1 MDFELSPAE
10 REFRD
15 EVRSWLDSNKPRGE
29 APAGEGQRA
38 FIDRRRAWQ
47 KKMFEAGYVGITWPK
62 EYGGRGA
69 GFMEQLIFNDEMIL
83 AKAPDPIN
91 VIGLGMGGPVVI
103 AHGTEEQKKRY
114 LTPLLSADEIWCQG
128 FSEPNAGSDLSGL
141 QTRAEDKGDHY
152 VVNGQKVW
160 TTLAH
165 VAKWCML
172 VTRERKEANPRDGL
186 TYLLV
191 DMESPGIEVRPLVQI
206 TGDAEFNEIFFK
218 DVVVPKSQILGEAG
232 NGWAVA
238 MTTLLHERG
247 TLGMSLA
254 TRAQITAAELAER
267 ARRIGR
273 GSDPLVRQRIA
284 QFTIEARAL
293 QLNGYRAVTA
303 MKRNG
308 IPGPEG
314 SILKLMWS
322 ELNQRMTESAV
333 DIAGPAGQV
342 DGGDGWTYQFLRSRA
357 NTIEAGTSEVLRN
370 ILAERVLGLPRERFA
385 RLNSLRLGNYASIL
399 SRRRPGGLPAISSRP
414 DDLDRAQVARPR
426 HLDAAGARHA
436 CAARR
441 G

>member
-1 MDFELSPAE
+1 MDFELSE
-10 REFRD
+10 SEKEFRD
-15 EVRSWLDSNKPRGE
+15 EVRSCLKPNKP
-29 APAGEGQRA
+29 AGDGADEGQKG
-38 FIDRRRAWQ
+38 FIESRRRWQ
-47 KKMFEAGYVGITWPK
+47 KKLFEAGYVGITWPK

-83 AKAPDPIN
+83 AQAPEPLN
-91 VIGLGMGGPVVI
+91 VIRLGMGAPVVI
-103 AHGTEEQKKRY
+103 AHGTEQQKQRY
-114 LTPLLSADEIWCQG
+114 LTPLLSAEEIWCQG

-152 VVNGQKVW
+152 LVNGQKVW

-172 VTRERKEANPRDGL
+172 LTRERKEENPRHGL

-191 DMESPGIEVRPLVQI
+191 DMESPGVEVRPLVQI

-218 DVVVPKSQILGEAG
+218 DVKVPKSQILGEAG
-232 NGWAVA
+232 EGWTVA

-247 TLGMSLA
+247 TLGMALA
-254 TRAQITAAELAER
+254 TRAQITAAELAEHTR
-267 ARRIGR
+267 KLGR
-273 GSDPLVRQRIA
+273 GSDPLVRQKVA
-284 QFTIEARAL
+284 QYTIEARAL

-322 ELNQRMTESAV
+322 ELNQRMTETAV
-333 DIAGPAGQV
+333 DVAGPGGQV
-342 DGGDGWTYQFLRSRA
+342 GEVNSWKYQFLRSRA

-370 ILAERVLGLPRERFA
+370 ILGERGLGLPRTR
-385 RLNSLRLGNYASIL
+385 
-399 SRRRPGGLPAISSRP
+399 
-414 DDLDRAQVARPR
+414 
-426 HLDAAGARHA
+426 
-436 CAARR
+436 
-441 G
+441 

>member
-1 MDFELSPAE
+1 MDFDLSAE
-10 REFRD
+10 EKQFRD
-15 EVRSWLDSNKPRGE
+15 EVRAWLKANKPADGD
-29 APAGEGQRA
+29 GDGDMKS
-38 FIDRRRAWQ
+38 FIESRRAWQ
-47 KKMFEAGYVGITWPK
+47 GKLYHAGYVGMTWPK
-62 EYGGRGA
+62 EYGGRGRS
-69 GFMEQLIFNDEMIL
+69 FMDQLIFNDEMIL
-83 AKAPDPIN
+83 AHAPEPIN

-114 LTPLLSADEIWCQG
+114 LPPLLSGEEIWCQG

-165 VAKWCML
+165 VARWCML
-172 VTRERKEANPRDGL
+172 VARERKEANPRDGL

-191 DMESPGIEVRPLVQI
+191 DMESPGIDVRPLVQI

-247 TLGMSLA
+247 TLGLALA
-254 TRAQITAAELAER
+254 TRAQITASELAER
-267 ARRIGR
+267 ARKLGR
-273 GSDPLVRQRIA
+273 GSDPLVRQKIA
-284 QFTIEARAL
+284 QHTIEARAL

-303 MKRNG
+303 VRRNG

-322 ELNQRMTESAV
+322 ELNQRMTETAMDV
-333 DIAGPAGQV
+333 GGAGSQV
-342 DGGDGWTYQFLRSRA
+342 GDGDGWKYQFLRARA

-370 ILAERVLGLPRERFA
+370 ILAERVLGLPR
-385 RLNSLRLGNYASIL
+385 
-399 SRRRPGGLPAISSRP
+399 SR
-414 DDLDRAQVARPR
+414 
-426 HLDAAGARHA
+426 
-436 CAARR
+436 
-441 G
+441 

>member
-1 MDFELSPAE
+1 MDFDLSPSEKA
-10 REFRD
+10 FRD
-15 EVRSWLDSNKPRGE
+15 EVRAWLKANKPPDDG
-29 APAGEGQRA
+29 AADMKT
-38 FIDRRRAWQ
+38 FIDNRRAWQ
-47 KKMFEAGYVGITWPK
+47 KKLYDGGYVGMTWPE
-62 EYGGRGA
+62 EYGGRGRT
-69 GFMEQLIFNDEMIL
+69 FMDQLIFNDEMIL
-83 AKAPDPIN
+83 AHAPEPIN

-103 AHGTEEQKKRY
+103 AHGTEAQKRRY
-114 LTPLLSADEIWCQG
+114 LAPLLSAEEIWCQG

-172 VTRERKEANPRDGL
+172 VARERKEANPRDGL

-247 TLGMSLA
+247 TLGLALA
-254 TRAQITAAELAER
+254 TRAQITASELAER
-267 ARRIGR
+267 ARKLGR
-273 GSDPLVRQRIA
+273 GADPLVRQKVA
-284 QFTIEARAL
+284 QHTIEARAL

-303 MKRNG
+303 VKRNG

-322 ELNQRMTESAV
+322 ELNQRMTETAMDV
-333 DIAGPAGQV
+333 GGPSSQV
-342 DGGDGWTYQFLRSRA
+342 GDGDGWKYQFLRARA

-370 ILAERVLGLPRERFA
+370 ILAERVLGLPR
-385 RLNSLRLGNYASIL
+385 
-399 SRRRPGGLPAISSRP
+399 SR
-414 DDLDRAQVARPR
+414 
-426 HLDAAGARHA
+426 
-436 CAARR
+436 
-441 G
+441 

>member
-1 MDFELSPAE
+1 MDFELDVSEKA
-10 REFRD
+10 FRD
-15 EVRSWLDSNKPRGE
+15 EVRAWLKANAPKDDSHESDQQTIIEN
-29 APAGEGQRA
+29 
-38 FIDRRRAWQ
+38 RRAWQ
-47 KKMFEAGYVGITWPK
+47 KKLYDAGYVGITWPK

-69 GFMEQLIFNDEMIL
+69 GFMEQLIFNDEMVV
-83 AKAPDPIN
+83 AQTPEPIN

-103 AHGTEEQKKRY
+103 THGTEEQKKRY
-114 LTPLLSADEIWCQG
+114 LPPLLSAEEIWCQG

-172 VTRERKEANPRDGL
+172 VTRERKEANPRHGL

-232 NGWAVA
+232 KGWAVA

-247 TLGMSLA
+247 TLGMALA
-254 TRAQITAAELAER
+254 TRAQITAAELADH
-267 ARRIGR
+267 ARKLGR
-273 GSDPLVRQRIA
+273 GSDPLVRQKIA
-284 QFTIEARAL
+284 MYTIEARAL

-322 ELNQRMTESAV
+322 ELNQRMAETAV
-333 DIAGPAGQV
+333 DVAGPAGQV
-342 DGGDGWTYQFLRSRA
+342 GDGGGWEKQFLRSPA
-357 NTIEAGTSEVLRN
+357 NTIEAGTSEGLRKN
-370 ILAERVLGLPRERFA
+370 LPQP
-385 RLNSLRLGNYASIL
+385 RLRPPRSPSPPHLQLFWSLSA
-399 SRRRPGGLPAISSRP
+399 
-414 DDLDRAQVARPR
+414 
-426 HLDAAGARHA
+426 
-436 CAARR
+436 
-441 G
+441 

>member
-1 MDFELSPAE
+1 MRVDFELSASE
-10 REFRD
+10 KAFRD
-15 EVRSWLDSNKPRGE
+15 EVRAWLKANKPREDRG
-29 APAGEGQRA
+29 ATDGQKA
-38 FIDRRRAWQ
+38 FIEGRRAWQ
-47 KKMFEAGYVGITWPK
+47 KKLYDAGYVGITWPK

-69 GFMEQLIFNDEMIL
+69 GFMEQLIFNDEMIQ
-83 AKAPDPIN
+83 AQAPDPIN
-91 VIGLGMGGPVVI
+91 VIGLGMGGPVVMT
-103 AHGTEEQKKRY
+103 HGNDAQKKRY
-114 LTPLLSADEIWCQG
+114 LAPLLSAEEIWCQG

-247 TLGMSLA
+247 TLGMALA
-254 TRAQITAAELAER
+254 TRAQITAAELAEH
-267 ARRIGR
+267 ARKIGR
-273 GSDPLVRQRIA
+273 SADPLVRQRIA
-284 QFTIEARAL
+284 QYTIEARAL
-293 QLNGYRAVTA
+293 QLNGYRAITA
-303 MKRNG
+303 LKRNG

-322 ELNQRMTESAV
+322 ELNQRMAEMAV

-342 DGGDGWTYQFLRSRA
+342 GDGAGWEYQFLRSRA

-370 ILAERVLGLPRERFA
+370 ILAERVLGLPR
-385 RLNSLRLGNYASIL
+385 
-399 SRRRPGGLPAISSRP
+399 SR
-414 DDLDRAQVARPR
+414 
-426 HLDAAGARHA
+426 
-436 CAARR
+436 
-441 G
+441 

>member
-1 MDFELSPAE
+1 MRVDFELSGPEKA
-10 REFRD
+10 FRD
-15 EVRSWLDSNKPRGE
+15 EVRTWLKANKPSGD
-29 APAGEGQRA
+29 AAVAEGQKA
-38 FIDRRRAWQ
+38 FIEGRRAWQ
-47 KKMFEAGYVGITWPK
+47 KKLHEAGYVGITWPK

-69 GFMEQLIFNDEMIL
+69 GFMEQLIFNDEMIQ
-83 AKAPDPIN
+83 AHAPEPIN

-103 AHGTEEQKKRY
+103 AHGTEAQKKRY
-114 LTPLLSADEIWCQG
+114 LAPLLSAEEIWCQG

-172 VTRERKEANPRDGL
+172 VTRERKEPNPRDGL

-191 DMESPGIEVRPLVQI
+191 DMESPGVEVRPLVQI

-247 TLGMSLA
+247 T
-254 TRAQITAAELAER
+254 
-267 ARRIGR
+267 IGR
-273 GSDPLVRQRIA
+273 SSDPLVRQRIT
-284 QFTIEARAL
+284 QYTIEARAL
-293 QLNGYRAVTA
+293 QLNGYRALTS

-322 ELNQRMTESAV
+322 ELNQRMAETAV

-342 DGGDGWTYQFLRSRA
+342 DDGDGWKYQFLRSRA

-370 ILAERVLGLPRERFA
+370 ILAERVLGLPR
-385 RLNSLRLGNYASIL
+385 
-399 SRRRPGGLPAISSRP
+399 SR
-414 DDLDRAQVARPR
+414 
-426 HLDAAGARHA
+426 
-436 CAARR
+436 
-441 G
+441 

>member
-1 MDFELSPAE
+1 VGSVSARNSSLPPAPDKFAPNRLGWPNRPPQASKSGCVDFELSEPEKA
-10 REFRD
+10 FRD
-15 EVRSWLDSNKPRGE
+15 EVRTWLKANVPRKDGTAE
-29 APAGEGQRA
+29 SDMKSFVES
-38 FIDRRRAWQ
+38 RRVWQ
-47 KKMFEAGYVGITWPK
+47 KKLYEAGYVGITWPK

-69 GFMEQLIFNDEMIL
+69 GFMQQLIFNDEMIQ
-83 AKAPDPIN
+83 AQAPEPIN

-103 AHGTEEQKKRY
+103 SHGTEEQKKRY
-114 LTPLLSADEIWCQG
+114 LAPLLSGEEIWCQG

-152 VVNGQKVW
+152 LVNGQKVW
-160 TTLAH
+160 TTLAQ

-191 DMESPGIEVRPLVQI
+191 DMESPGVEVRPLVQI
-206 TGDAEFNEIFFK
+206 TGDAEFCEIFFK
-218 DVVVPKSQILGEAG
+218 DVRVPKSQVLGDPG

-247 TLGMSLA
+247 TLGMALA
-254 TRAQITAAELAER
+254 TRAQITAAELAEY
-267 ARRIGR
+267 ARKLGR
-273 GSDPLVRQRIA
+273 GSDPIVRQKIA
-284 QFTIEARAL
+284 QHTIEARAL

-303 MKRNG
+303 VKRSG

-322 ELNQRMTESAV
+322 ELNQRMTETAV

-342 DGGDGWTYQFLRSRA
+342 GEGEWIYQFLRSRA

-370 ILAERVLGLPRERFA
+370 ILAERVLGLPR
-385 RLNSLRLGNYASIL
+385 
-399 SRRRPGGLPAISSRP
+399 SR
-414 DDLDRAQVARPR
+414 
-426 HLDAAGARHA
+426 
-436 CAARR
+436 
-441 G
+441 

>member
-1 MDFELSPAE
+1 VDFELSPTE
-10 REFRD
+10 KGFRD
-15 EVRSWLDSNKPRGE
+15 EVRAWLKANAPRDTDGGGDMKAFVDS
-29 APAGEGQRA
+29 
-38 FIDRRRAWQ
+38 RRAWQ
-47 KKMFEAGYVGITWPK
+47 AKLYGPGYVGLTWPE
-62 EYGGRGA
+62 EYGGRGRS
-69 GFMEQLIFNDEMIL
+69 FMDQLILNDEMIL
-83 AKAPDPIN
+83 AQAPDPIN

-114 LTPLLSADEIWCQG
+114 LPPLLSAEEIWCQG

-141 QTRAEDKGDHY
+141 QTRADDKGDHY

-165 VAKWCML
+165 VARWCML
-172 VTRERKEANPRDGL
+172 LARERKEANPREGL

-191 DMESPGIEVRPLVQI
+191 DMQSPGIEVRPLVQI

-218 DVVVPKSQILGEAG
+218 DVEVPKSQILGEAG

-247 TLGMSLA
+247 TLGLALA

-267 ARRIGR
+267 ARKLGR
-273 GSDPLVRQRIA
+273 GSDPLVRQKIA
-284 QFTIEARAL
+284 QHSIEARAL

-303 MKRNG
+303 VKRNG

-322 ELNQRMTESAV
+322 ELNQRMTETAMDMGGLGS
-333 DIAGPAGQV
+333 QV
-342 DGGDGWTYQFLRSRA
+342 GDADGWRYQFLRSRA

-370 ILAERVLGLPRERFA
+370 ILAERVLGLPR
-385 RLNSLRLGNYASIL
+385 
-399 SRRRPGGLPAISSRP
+399 SR
-414 DDLDRAQVARPR
+414 
-426 HLDAAGARHA
+426 
-436 CAARR
+436 
-441 G
+441 